1 MDMPDARTEAPARL
15 RTEDAQLAR
24 QALDVLDANWLGHG
38 TRPSL
43 LYPHQWSWDSACIA
57 MGYAGWNQHRAATEL
72 RSLFAGQ
79 WANGLV
85 PHIVFASGEGRYFPG
100 PDFWQARRSP
110 DAPERPETSG
120 IVQPPIHATA
130 AWRVYQRS
138 ADRAGATAFLEDL
151 APKLAAWH
159 AYLYRERTRGSG
171 GLVEIWHP
179 WESGMDNSPLW
190 DEALTRIPVAP
201 DEIPEYQRVDVEL
214 ADPAERPT
222 DDEYDRYV
230 YLVGLFRELR
240 YRADRIQ
247 DRTPFAMQAVLFNS
261 LLVQANRDLAEIAR
275 VLGDDPGQFENWAA
289 QTASGIDATLW
300 DEEAAVYV
308 DYDVEAGRHVGVRT
322 AAGLAPLHAGI
333 PTDER
338 ARQMIGVLAGSRVE
352 VGEREGW
359 AVTSL
364 APDDPRFMPTR
375 YWRGPI
381 WPILNWTLQRGLD
394 RYGYHD
400 LAAQVRRALIDLSSR
415 SGFWE
420 HYSPLTGKGHGG
432 EQFAWTAGLVLDVLA
447 TELERGKEA
456 APVNDRQAATIGSA
470 STSNER
476 RE

>member
-1 MDMPDARTEAPARL
+1 MTESVLAGGADLKRDDAV
-15 RTEDAQLAR
+15 LAR
-24 QALDVLDANWLGHG
+24 RALEVLDANWLGHG

-57 MGYAGWNQHRAATEL
+57 MGYARWNQGRAETEL

-85 PHIVFASGEGRYFPG
+85 PHIVFASSDGRYFPG

-110 DAPERPETSG
+110 DAPEDLETSG

-130 AWRVYQRS
+130 AWRVYRRS
-138 ADRAGATAFLEDL
+138 GDRARATAFLEEL
-151 APKLAAWH
+151 APKLASWH
-159 AYLYRERTRGSG
+159 AYLYRERTRGSD

-190 DEALTRIPVAP
+190 DEALARIDAAP

-247 DRTPFAMQAVLFNS
+247 DRTPFALRAVLFNS

-275 VLGDDPGQFENWAA
+275 VLGDDPGQFESWAA
-289 QTASGIDATLW
+289 RTAAGIDAKLW

-338 ARQMIGVLAGSRVE
+338 ARRMIGALAGSRVE
-352 VGEREGW
+352 VEGGEGW

-364 APDDPRFMPTR
+364 APDDPGFVPTR

-381 WPILNWTLQRGLD
+381 WPILNWALQSGLD

-400 LAAQVRRALIDLSSR
+400 LAAQVRRGLIHLASA

-432 EQFAWTAGLVLDVLA
+432 GQFAWTAGLVLDVLA
-447 TELERGKEA
+447 TDLERGKEA
-456 APVNDRQAATIGSA
+456 APVDDRQAGTIGG
-470 STSNER
+470 TRRSNER